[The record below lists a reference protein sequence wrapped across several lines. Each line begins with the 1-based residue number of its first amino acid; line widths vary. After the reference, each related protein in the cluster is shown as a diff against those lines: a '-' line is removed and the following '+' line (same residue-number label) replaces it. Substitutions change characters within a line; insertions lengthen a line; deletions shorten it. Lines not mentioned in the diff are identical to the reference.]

1 MTTEPLGTVICTED
15 GPSTEKISFVIGKR
29 DELSEVAQIPV
40 HVGQYVAIETEEG
53 LVIAHVEEVVKTNR
67 YFSQVDAVHE
77 FTRSGKPFDA
87 IFPIDRWEYVLAQ
100 ARPLGIFE
108 KDHIQRITYPPSPGA
123 IVQLPDPDL
132 LSEFLGFRKDGIHL
146 GQLLFHKIPAC
157 FDLTKMYQKHVA
169 LLAMS
174 GAGKSYAAT
183 VMIEELLSRK
193 ASQGRPAFLVIDV
206 HGEYSGLAESQ
217 EINGKSIDNRLAV
230 IRSPLVELAIP
241 RMGAKAFATYSPD
254 MGAIQVRELT
264 RIIRTMRSARRGQP
278 YDLGDLITAL
288 EQDPSINTRTREAL
302 LGWLDNLQS
311 LNLFGK
317 TSTPEWK
324 TLMKPGHGV
333 ILDLSETV
341 SLQKKQIIVDAVLR
355 HLFDLRR
362 DDNIPPTVV
371 FLEESHQ
378 FCLSEDTEIL
388 TKEGWKKYTE
398 LKIGELA
405 FSYNTES
412 EKIELNKIEK
422 IIVRD
427 HDGELIKLA
436 NEKSIDTLV
445 TEDHRVLCNIRTTD
459 RDRKFFWS
467 DLRFIHAENLP
478 SGVRIPLI
486 AKIES
491 DNECDIDNDLL
502 KILGW
507 ILTDGYIHYFENKK
521 YFNYEISQSEA
532 KKKILAEIT
541 TVSKRR
547 FPEISIYKRDR
558 PDEAYQRTKENIFY
572 FKSEASKEI
581 DSWLKKEPHR
591 IPRILLEEASL
602 SQLKILFDAMV
613 QGNGNITYSKGR
625 YKYITFYA
633 GNNDKLA
640 DDFQELCFRLG
651 LSAIK
656 KQVPQNNQFKVL
668 VSFKRKFAYVRKIA
682 RENYTGK
689 VWDITIRNG
698 SFVARRN
705 GRPFI
710 TGNCPEARRALAFSK
725 GILETI
731 AREGRKY
738 NLSLC
743 VISQRPVRLSTT
755 VLSQC
760 GTNIFLRI
768 TNPYDLDHI
777 RATSEKITKATLT
790 SISSLSVGEALVV
803 GQATR
808 FPVFIKVRK
817 RTTEETSFGENFETV
832 AKKFEKKGKTN

>member
-1 MTTEPLGTVICTED
+1 MKTETIGTVVCTEN
-15 GPSTEKISFVIGKR
+15 GPSTENVSFVIGKR
-29 DELSEVAQIPV
+29 NDAPSDKQIPV
-40 HVGQYVAIETEEG
+40 HVGQYVSMETEEG
-53 LVIAHVEEVVKTNR
+53 TVFAHIEQVYKTNR
-67 YFSQVDAVHE
+67 YFAQIDAVHE
-77 FTRSGKPFDA
+77 FTRSGKAFNA
-87 IFPIDRWEYVLAQ
+87 IFPIDRWEYVLVETK
-100 ARPLGIFE
+100 PLGIFE
-108 KDHIQRITYPPSPGA
+108 NGQVRRITYPPSPGTQVKA
-123 IVQLPDPDL
+123 PDTKIL
-132 LSEFLGFRKDGIHL
+132 GEFLGFSKDGVHL
-146 GQLLFHKIPAC
+146 GQLLFHNIPAT

-174 GAGKSYAAT
+174 GAGKSYAAS
-183 VMIEELLSRK
+183 VMLEELLARTP
-193 ASQGRPAFLVIDV
+193 SQGRPALLVIDV
-206 HGEYSGLAESQ
+206 HGEYTGLAESRGAK
-217 EINGKSIDNRLAV
+217 GKSYEDQITV
-230 IRSPLVELAIP
+230 IQSPLVEIATP
-241 RMGAKAFATYSPD
+241 RMSAKAFATYAPD
-254 MGAIQVRELT
+254 MGTIQVRELT
-264 RIIRTMRSARRGQP
+264 RVIRTLRSTRKGQP
-278 YDLGDLITAL
+278 YDIGDIITAL
-288 EQDPSINTRTREAL
+288 EQDPSINVRTRDAL

-311 LNLFGK
+311 LRLFGK
-317 TSTPEWK
+317 TPTPDWSK
-324 TLMKPGHGV
+324 LMKPGQAV
-333 ILDLSETV
+333 ILDMSETV

-355 HLFDLRR
+355 YLFDLRR
-362 DDNIPPTVV
+362 DGVIPPTIV

-388 TKEGWKKYTE
+388 AKEGWKKYTD

-405 FSYNTES
+405 YSYNTKS
-412 EKIELNKIEK
+412 EKMELTEIKR

-436 NEKSIDTLV
+436 NEKSIDALV

-459 RDRKFFWS
+459 RDRKWCWS
-467 DLRFIHAENLP
+467 DLRFVHAENLP
-478 SGVRIPLI
+478 SSVRIPLI

-491 DNECDIDNDLL
+491 ETQCDIDNDLL
-502 KILGW
+502 NILGW
-507 ILTDGYIHYFENKK
+507 ILTDGYIHYFEDKK

-532 KKKILAEIT
+532 KKKILTEMT
-541 TVSKRR
+541 TVIKRR
-547 FPEISIYKRDR
+547 FPGISIYNRDR
-558 PDEAYQRTKENIFY
+558 PDEIFQRARENIFY
-572 FKSEASKEI
+572 FKSKASKEI
-581 DSWLKKEPHR
+581 DSWLQKKPHK

-602 SQLKILFDAMV
+602 SQLKILFDALV
-613 QGNGNITYSKGR
+613 QGNGNITYSKGGYR
-625 YKYITFYA
+625 YITFYA
-633 GNNDKLA
+633 GNNEQIA

-656 KQVPQNNQFKVL
+656 KHVPQNNQFKVL

-682 RENYTGK
+682 REKYVGK
-689 VWDITIRNG
+689 VWDITIKNG

-725 GILETI
+725 GILETV

-743 VISQRPVRLSTT
+743 IISQRPVRLSTT

-760 GTNIFLRI
+760 GSNIFLRI

-808 FPVFIKVRK
+808 FPVFIQVRPRLTK
-817 RTTEETSFGENFETV
+817 ETGFGIDFETA
-832 AKKFEKKGKTN
+832 AKKFDDKGKSP

>member
-1 MTTEPLGTVICTED
+1 MTTENLGTVVCTED

-29 DELSEVAQIPV
+29 DEISEVAQIPV

-132 LSEFLGFRKDGIHL
+132 LSEFLGFHKDGIHL
-146 GQLLFHKIPAC
+146 GHLLFHEIPAC

-193 ASQGRPAFLVIDV
+193 AAQGRPAILVIDV
-206 HGEYSGLAESQ
+206 HGEYSGLAEAQ
-217 EINGKSIDNRLAV
+217 EIKGKNIANRLAI
-230 IRSPLVELAIP
+230 IRSPLVELATP

-254 MGAIQVRELT
+254 MGTIQVRELT
-264 RIIRTMRSARRGQP
+264 RIIRAMRSARRGQP

-324 TLMKPGHGV
+324 TLMNPGHGV

-355 HLFDLRR
+355 QLFDLRR

-378 FCLSEDTEIL
+378 F
-388 TKEGWKKYTE
+388 
-398 LKIGELA
+398 
-405 FSYNTES
+405 
-412 EKIELNKIEK
+412 
-422 IIVRD
+422 
-427 HDGELIKLA
+427 
-436 NEKSIDTLV
+436 
-445 TEDHRVLCNIRTTD
+445 
-459 RDRKFFWS
+459 
-467 DLRFIHAENLP
+467 
-478 SGVRIPLI
+478 
-486 AKIES
+486 
-491 DNECDIDNDLL
+491 
-502 KILGW
+502 
-507 ILTDGYIHYFENKK
+507 
-521 YFNYEISQSEA
+521 
-532 KKKILAEIT
+532 
-541 TVSKRR
+541 
-547 FPEISIYKRDR
+547 
-558 PDEAYQRTKENIFY
+558 
-572 FKSEASKEI
+572 
-581 DSWLKKEPHR
+581 
-591 IPRILLEEASL
+591 
-602 SQLKILFDAMV
+602 
-613 QGNGNITYSKGR
+613 
-625 YKYITFYA
+625 
-633 GNNDKLA
+633 
-640 DDFQELCFRLG
+640 
-651 LSAIK
+651 
-656 KQVPQNNQFKVL
+656 
-668 VSFKRKFAYVRKIA
+668 
-682 RENYTGK
+682 
-689 VWDITIRNG
+689 
-698 SFVARRN
+698 
-705 GRPFI
+705 
-710 TGNCPEARRALAFSK
+710 CPEARRALAFSK

-738 NLSLC
+738 NFSLC

-808 FPVFIKVRK
+808 FPVFIKVRR
-817 RTTEETSFGENFETV
+817 RTTEETSFGEDFETV
-832 AKKFEKKGKTN
+832 AKKFEKKGKAK